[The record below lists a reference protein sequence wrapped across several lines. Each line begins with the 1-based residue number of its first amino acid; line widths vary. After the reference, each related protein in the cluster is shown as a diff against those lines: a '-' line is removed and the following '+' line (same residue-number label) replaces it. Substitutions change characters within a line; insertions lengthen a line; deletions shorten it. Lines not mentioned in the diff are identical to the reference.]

1 MSYAVSQRTQEIGIR
16 SALGARA
23 GDVLQLVV
31 GRGMRL
37 AIIGVVIGAAG
48 SLALSRL
55 IVSFLFG
62 VSATDP
68 MTFIGVTAVL
78 AVVSA
83 LASYIPAR
91 RAAKVDPML
100 ALRYE

>member
-1 MSYAVSQRTQEIGIR
+1 M
-16 SALGARA
+16 L
-23 GDVLQLVV
+23 LLVV

-55 IVSFLFG
+55 IAGFLFG

-68 MTFIGVTAVL
+68 ITFIGVTAVL

-100 ALRYE
+100 ALRHE